1 MKIAVTGKGGA
12 GKTTIATGLALK
24 FKESGKKVI
33 AVDCDP
39 DANFG
44 IALGFSKPEDIK
56 PISELKELIAQR
68 TEVESLDKPATFFK
82 INPKVDDI
90 PDKYCAKK
98 DGIKLL
104 VMGKVCKAGG
114 GCMCPENTF
123 VRRLLSHLLLSKDEV
138 VILDMVAGTEHLGR
152 ATAENVDQALIV
164 AEPTQ
169 LGVSTAKNIEKL
181 VRELGIKK
189 ISFIGN
195 KINSPE
201 DEKFLKD
208 NLGNRFLGLIHL
220 NKTLSQNRGVF
231 KFDELLRKEF
241 DLIFSKLSVEV
252 K

>member
-12 GKTTIATGLALK
+12 GKTTIAAGLALK

-44 IALGFSKPEDIK
+44 IALGFSNLENIK
-56 PISELKELIAQR
+56 PISELKELIAER
-68 TEVESLDKPATFFK
+68 TEVESLDKPATLFK
-82 INPKVDDI
+82 INPRVDDI
-90 PDKYCAKK
+90 PDKYCAVK

-104 VMGKVCKAGG
+104 VMGKVCKAAG

-123 VRRLLSHLLLSKDEV
+123 VRRLLSHLMLSKDEV

-152 ATAENVDQALIV
+152 ATAENVDRALIV

-169 LGVSTAKNIEKL
+169 LGVSTAKTIERL
-181 VRELGIKK
+181 VKQLGIKK
-189 ISFIGN
+189 ISFVGN
-195 KINSPE
+195 KINDSE

-208 NLGNRFLGLIHL
+208 NLGNEFLGLIHA
-220 NKTLSQNRGVF
+220 NQTLTKSRGVF
-231 KFDELLRKEF
+231 KFDELLKKEF
-241 DLIFSKLSVEV
+241 DLIFKKLSLED
-252 K
+252 